1 MDEEHP
7 QLPQD
12 SYGLSKV
19 VNELTADMFHRRTG
33 MQVVSCRLAIEADG
47 LGAIALN
54 LSSDDTSMDIP
65 SKDLMTA
72 QYPQVHDFRVPLGRY
87 ETLLNHDLAKQ
98 MLNWQPLHTWRNEV

>member
-1 MDEEHP
+1 MDEQHP

-47 LGAIALN
+47 LGYC
-54 LSSDDTSMDIP
+54 P
-65 SKDLMTA
+65 
-72 QYPQVHDFRVPLGRY
+72 
-87 ETLLNHDLAKQ
+87 
-98 MLNWQPLHTWRNEV
+98 